1 MIVDLTRRLAE
12 NSIVS
17 RLSSSA
23 FIRFS
28 IVGLIT
34 TALDFLLFGA
44 LTSVAGMKPVA
55 ANVGSYS
62 CGIAVSFIFN
72 RIWTFGRLRAGAPVG
87 DEALKFAA
95 THAAGLTLSTV
106 LVLLLA
112 LVFPPLIAKAI
123 SVPVVF
129 VWNYVLAKFWV
140 FR

>member
-12 NSIVS
+12 NSHMS

-23 FIRFS
+23 FIRFA

-34 TALDFLLFGA
+34 TALDFILFGA
-44 LTSVAGMKPVA
+44 LTSAAGMKTA
-55 ANVGSYS
+55 GANVVSYS

-72 RIWTFGRLRAGAPVG
+72 RIWTFGQLRSGSPVWH
-87 DEALKFAA
+87 EALKFAA

-106 LVLLLA
+106 LVSLLA
-112 LVFPPLIAKAI
+112 LFFPAIAAKAI

-129 VWNYVLAKFWV
+129 VWNYVLTKFWV

>member
-1 MIVDLTRRLAE
+1 MIVDLARRLVE
-12 NSIVS
+12 NSNVS
-17 RLSSSA
+17 RLSNSA
-23 FIRFS
+23 FIRFT

-34 TALDFLLFGA
+34 TVLDILLFSA

-72 RIWTFGRLRAGAPVG
+72 RNWTFERLRAGTPVG
-87 DEALKFAA
+87 LEALKFVA

-106 LVLLLA
+106 LVSLLA
-112 LVFPPLIAKAI
+112 LFFPAIAAKAI
-123 SVPVVF
+123 SVPIVF
-129 VWNYVLAKFWV
+129 VWNYVLARFWV